1 MNSKLFFK
9 MLLLLI
15 LPIFLYSENIEKEP
29 VKLIKVETIEQTKD
43 VQIEE
48 NTNTTEVKTQEEI
61 AKSPIEKQIEEQ
73 NKLLEDVIKNINSEK
88 YLTSSID
95 IKAYKKEMSLLT
107 NKININ
113 RIEKNTLAVKRDE
126 IKKTYL
132 KQEYNYEQTLKNIV
146 LAKQEYKDKKYFE
159 NLIKNNLKSLE
170 KDQELVDKNTKL
182 YDEESKNKNTI
193 SNAFSENY
201 IELHNQTH
209 IQTFVLEY
217 LLENMSS
224 FRKTNFFI
232 DEFNL
237 QYLVNKIDSIY
248 GISFISGLTSY
259 HLKFS
264 IGQIVVVI
272 FIMGILR
279 LLNLKIIS
287 LIANLI
293 ARFFVRSKDADS
305 ESIRQYLRMSIDTP
319 LKYSL
324 YLLGIQI
331 SVFILVDDPILIETI
346 MPWINTTYMALL
358 TWGLY
363 AILNNSINIYAHTLL
378 EKYPNVRK
386 EMIVFILRII
396 KIILILLVILF
407 LFTQLGIDIKAIA
420 ASLGVGGI
428 AIALASK
435 DTLANFFSS
444 LNIMTDNS
452 FSQGDWIKTS
462 NVEGTVVDIRMRTT
476 RIRTFDN
483 AMITVPNTQLAN
495 TPIIN
500 WSKRKI
506 GRRIKMTLGITYD
519 SQMKDIVQLKKDI
532 FEMLDNHPNIASNK
546 NIQES
551 HSRRFEAIKKEDL
564 QGIKRTLLVYIDAY
578 GASSI
583 DILIYCFS
591 RSPDWEEWLITK
603 EDVLVKLE
611 ALVKK
616 NNCDFAYPTQ
626 TIMLKKE
633 EELID
638 PISEKLSSMS

>member
-1 MNSKLFFK
+1 MNSKLIYK
-9 MLLLLI
+9 ILLI
-15 LPIFLYSENIEKEP
+15 VIFPIFLYAENIKKEP
-29 VKLIKVETIEQTKD
+29 VKLIKTEVIETAH
-43 VQIEE
+43 
-48 NTNTTEVKTQEEI
+48 NTTTSNNTEEQNKI
-61 AKSPIEKQIEEQ
+61 IEDSNSIEKQIEEQ
-73 NKLLEDVIKNINSEK
+73 NKLLEDVVNNINNEK
-88 YLTSSID
+88 YLNSSID
-95 IKAYKKEMSLLT
+95 EKEYKKEINLLT

-113 RIEKNTLAVKRDE
+113 KIEKNILAMKRD
-126 IKKTYL
+126 ILKRQYL
-132 KQEYNYEQTLKNIV
+132 KQNYNYEKTLKSII
-146 LAKQEYKDKKYFE
+146 LAKQEYKDKKYFD
-159 NLIKNNLKSLE
+159 NLINDNLKDLE
-170 KDQELVDKNTKL
+170 KFPIDKYSDL
-182 YDEESKNKNTI
+182 YEAESKNNNYI

-201 IELHNQTH
+201 IELYNQTH

-217 LLENMSS
+217 LLDNMSS
-224 FRKTNFFI
+224 FRKTNFFL

-259 HLKFS
+259 HLNFS

-272 FIMGILR
+272 IIMTILR

-287 LIANLI
+287 LIANIL
-293 ARFFVRSKDADS
+293 ARFFVRSKDSDS
-305 ESIRQYLRMSIDTP
+305 ESIRQYLRMSIDSP

-331 SVFILVDDPILIETI
+331 SIFILVDDPKQIDTI
-346 MPWINTTYMALL
+346 MPWINTTYLALL

-462 NVEGTVVDIRMRTT
+462 DVEGTVVDIRMRTT

-483 AMITVPNTQLAN
+483 AMITVPNTALAN
-495 TPIIN
+495 TPITN
-500 WSKRKI
+500 WSKRRI
-506 GRRIKMTLGITYD
+506 GRRIKMTLGVTYD

-532 FEMLDNHPNIASNK
+532 FNMLENHPSIASQK
-546 NIQES
+546 NTQLGQT
-551 HSRRFEAIKKEDL
+551 RMFEAIKQEDL
-564 QGIKRTLLVYIDAY
+564 VGIKKTLLVYIDSY

-603 EDVLVKLE
+603 EDVIVKLE

-633 EELID
+633 KEIID
-638 PISEKLSSMS
+638 QVSEKLSSMS

>member
-1 MNSKLFFK
+1 MQSKLFFK
-9 MLLLLI
+9 ILLLLM
-15 LPIFLYSENIEKEP
+15 LPVFLYSENVKEESISLTKNNVTKNQNSIER
-29 VKLIKVETIEQTKD
+29 
-43 VQIEE
+43 QI
-48 NTNTTEVKTQEEI
+48 Q
-61 AKSPIEKQIEEQ
+61 EQ
-73 NKLLEDVIKNINSEK
+73 NKLLEEVVKNINNEK
-88 YLTSSID
+88 YLNLTID
-95 IKAYKKEMSLLT
+95 KKTYKKEINLLT

-113 RIEKNTLAVKRDE
+113 KIQKNNLAVIRDE
-126 IKKTYL
+126 LKKEYL
-132 KQEYNYEQTLKNIV
+132 KQKYNYELTLKNISQ
-146 LAKQEYKDKKYFE
+146 AKLEYKDKKYFE
-159 NLIKNNLKSLE
+159 NLIKSNLKSLE
-170 KDQELVDKNTKL
+170 KSQQLLDKNILT
-182 YDEESKNKNTI
+182 YENESKNKNTV
-193 SNAFSENY
+193 SDTFSENY
-201 IELHNQTH
+201 VELHNQTH
-209 IQTFVLEY
+209 VQAFVLEH
-217 LLENMSS
+217 LLDNMSS

-264 IGQIVVVI
+264 IGQIVVVV
-272 FIMGILR
+272 FIISILR

-305 ESIRQYLRMSIDTP
+305 ESIRQYLKISIDTP

-331 SVFILVDDPILIETI
+331 SVFILVDDPVLIETI

-363 AILNNSINIYAHTLL
+363 TILNNSINIYAHTLL
-378 EKYPNVRK
+378 DKYPNVRK

-396 KIILILLVILF
+396 KIILILLVVLF

-462 NVEGTVVDIRMRTT
+462 DVEGTVVDIRMRTT

-506 GRRIKMTLGITYD
+506 GRRIKMTLGITYT
-519 SQMKDIVQLKKDI
+519 SKMEDIVNLKNDI
-532 FEMLDNHPNIASNK
+532 RNMLNNHPDIASSK
-546 NIQES
+546 NEEVN
-551 HSRRFEAIKKEDL
+551 HSKRFEAIKKEDL
-564 QGIKRTLLVYIDAY
+564 QGIKKTLLVYIDAY
-578 GASSI
+578 GNSSI
-583 DILIYCFS
+583 DILIYCFTK
-591 RSPDWEEWLITK
+591 SPEWENWLTSK
-603 EDVLVKLE
+603 EDVIVKIE

-616 NNCDFAYPTQ
+616 NNCDFAFPTQ
-626 TIMLKKE
+626 TIFVKN
-633 EELID
+633 D
-638 PISEKLSSMS
+638 SEVLSSKDK

>member
-1 MNSKLFFK
+1 MQSKLFFK
-9 MLLLLI
+9 ILLLLI
-15 LPIFLYSENIEKEP
+15 LPIFLYSENVKEESISLTKNQNSIER
-29 VKLIKVETIEQTKD
+29 
-43 VQIEE
+43 QI
-48 NTNTTEVKTQEEI
+48 Q
-61 AKSPIEKQIEEQ
+61 EQ
-73 NKLLEDVIKNINSEK
+73 NKLLEEVVKNINNEK
-88 YLTSSID
+88 YLNLTID
-95 IKAYKKEMSLLT
+95 KKTYKKEINLLT

-113 RIEKNTLAVKRDE
+113 KIQKNNLAVIRDE
-126 IKKTYL
+126 LKKEYL
-132 KQEYNYEQTLKNIV
+132 KQKYDYELTLKNISQ
-146 LAKQEYKDKKYFE
+146 AKLEYKDKKYFE
-159 NLIKNNLKSLE
+159 NLIKSNLKSLE
-170 KDQELVDKNTKL
+170 KSQQLLDKNILTYEK
-182 YDEESKNKNTI
+182 ESKNKNTV
-193 SNAFSENY
+193 SDTFSENY
-201 IELHNQTH
+201 VELHNQTH
-209 IQTFVLEY
+209 VQAFVLEH
-217 LLENMSS
+217 LLDNMSS

-264 IGQIVVVI
+264 IGQIVVVL
-272 FIMGILR
+272 FIISILR

-305 ESIRQYLRMSIDTP
+305 ESIREYLKISIDTP

-331 SVFILVDDPILIETI
+331 SVFILVDDPVLIETI

-363 AILNNSINIYAHTLL
+363 TILNNSINIYAHTLL
-378 EKYPNVRK
+378 DKYPNVRK

-396 KIILILLVILF
+396 KIILILLVVLF

-462 NVEGTVVDIRMRTT
+462 DVEGTVVDIRMRTT

-506 GRRIKMTLGITYD
+506 GRRIKMTLGITYT
-519 SQMKDIVQLKKDI
+519 SKMEDIVNLKNDI
-532 FEMLDNHPNIASNK
+532 RNMLNNHPDIASSK
-546 NIQES
+546 NEEVN
-551 HSRRFEAIKKEDL
+551 HSKRFEAIKKEDL
-564 QGIKRTLLVYIDAY
+564 QGIKKTLLVYIDAY
-578 GASSI
+578 GNSSI
-583 DILIYCFS
+583 DILIYCFTK
-591 RSPDWEEWLITK
+591 SPEWENWLTTK
-603 EDVLVKLE
+603 EDVIVKIE

-616 NNCDFAYPTQ
+616 NNCDFAFPTQ
-626 TIMLKKE
+626 TIFVKN
-633 EELID
+633 D
-638 PISEKLSSMS
+638 SEILSIKDK

>member
-95 IKAYKKEMSLLT
+95 IKAYKKEISLLT

>member
-1 MNSKLFFK
+1 MQSKLFFK
-9 MLLLLI
+9 ILLLLI
-15 LPIFLYSENIEKEP
+15 LPIFLYSENVKEESISLTKNQNSIER
-29 VKLIKVETIEQTKD
+29 
-43 VQIEE
+43 QI
-48 NTNTTEVKTQEEI
+48 Q
-61 AKSPIEKQIEEQ
+61 EQ
-73 NKLLEDVIKNINSEK
+73 NKLLEEVVKNINNEK
-88 YLTSSID
+88 YLNLTID
-95 IKAYKKEMSLLT
+95 KKTYKKEINLLT

-113 RIEKNTLAVKRDE
+113 KIQKNNLAVIRDE
-126 IKKTYL
+126 LKKEYL
-132 KQEYNYEQTLKNIV
+132 KQKYDYELTLKNISQ
-146 LAKQEYKDKKYFE
+146 AKLEYKDKKYFE
-159 NLIKNNLKSLE
+159 NLIKSNLKSLE
-170 KDQELVDKNTKL
+170 KSQQLLDKNILTYEK
-182 YDEESKNKNTI
+182 ESKNKNTV
-193 SNAFSENY
+193 SDTFSENY
-201 IELHNQTH
+201 VELHNQTH
-209 IQTFVLEY
+209 VQAFVLEH
-217 LLENMSS
+217 LLDNMSS

-264 IGQIVVVI
+264 IGQIVVVL
-272 FIMGILR
+272 FIISILR

-305 ESIRQYLRMSIDTP
+305 ESIREYLKISIDTP

-331 SVFILVDDPILIETI
+331 SVFILVDDPVLIETI

-363 AILNNSINIYAHTLL
+363 TILNNSINIYAHTLL
-378 EKYPNVRK
+378 DKYPNVRK

-396 KIILILLVILF
+396 KIILILLVVLF

-462 NVEGTVVDIRMRTT
+462 DVEGTVVDIRMRTT

-506 GRRIKMTLGITYD
+506 GRRIKMTLGITYT
-519 SQMKDIVQLKKDI
+519 SKMEDIVNLKNDI
-532 FEMLDNHPNIASNK
+532 RNMLNNHPDIASSK
-546 NIQES
+546 NEEVN
-551 HSRRFEAIKKEDL
+551 HSKRFEAIKKEDL
-564 QGIKRTLLVYIDAY
+564 QGIKKTLLVYIDAY
-578 GASSI
+578 GNSSI
-583 DILIYCFS
+583 DILIYCFTK
-591 RSPDWEEWLITK
+591 SPEWENWLTSK
-603 EDVLVKLE
+603 EDVIVKIE

-616 NNCDFAYPTQ
+616 NNCDFAFPTQ
-626 TIMLKKE
+626 TIFVKN
-633 EELID
+633 D
-638 PISEKLSSMS
+638 SEVLSSKDK

>member
-1 MNSKLFFK
+1 MNKNIILK
-9 MLLLLI
+9 LLLI
-15 LPIFLYSENIEKEP
+15 FFIPIFLYAEINENKP
-29 VKLIKVETIEQTKD
+29 VKLIKK
-43 VQIEE
+43 
-48 NTNTTEVKTQEEI
+48 EEI
-61 AKSPIEKQIEEQ
+61 TEKEKKVTPEVQQVAPSSNIEKQIEKQ
-73 NKLLEDVIKNINSEK
+73 NKLLDDVIKNINNEI
-88 YLTSSID
+88 YLTSGVD
-95 IKAYKKEMSLLT
+95 EKEYKKQINFLT

-113 RIEKNTLAVKRDE
+113 KIEKNTLAVKRDE
-126 IKKTYL
+126 LKREYL
-132 KQEYNYEQTLKNIV
+132 KQEYQYEQTLKNIV

-159 NLIKNNLKSLE
+159 TILKNNLTYLE
-170 KDQELVDKNTKL
+170 NSPVSTYSKTYEV
-182 YDEESKNKNTI
+182 ESKNKNTI

-201 IELHNQTH
+201 IELYNQNH

-217 LLENMSS
+217 LLGNMSS

-248 GISFISGLTSY
+248 GVSFISGLTSY
-259 HLKFS
+259 YLKFS
-264 IGQIVVVI
+264 IGEIAVVI
-272 FIMGILR
+272 IIMTILR
-279 LLNLKIIS
+279 LLNLRIIS
-287 LIANLI
+287 LIANVI
-293 ARFFVRSKDADS
+293 SRFFVRSKDSDS
-305 ESIRQYLRMSIDTP
+305 EAIRQYLRMSIDSP
-319 LKYSL
+319 LKFSL
-324 YLLGIQI
+324 YLLGVQI
-331 SVFILVDDPILIETI
+331 SLYILINDAKLLDTI
-346 MPWINTTYMALL
+346 MPWINTTYLALL

-462 NVEGTVVDIRMRTT
+462 DVEGTVVDIRMRTT

-483 AMITVPNTQLAN
+483 AMITVPNTLLAN

-506 GRRIKMTLGITYD
+506 GRRIKMSLGITYD
-519 SQMKDIVQLKKDI
+519 SKMEDIVQLKKDI
-532 FEMLDNHPNIASNK
+532 FNMLDTHPDIASMRNTQASQ
-546 NIQES
+546 NI
-551 HSRRFEAIKKEDL
+551 RFEAIKKEDL
-564 QGIKRTLLVYIDAY
+564 HGVKRTLLVYIDSY
-578 GASSI
+578 GASSV

-591 RSPDWEEWLITK
+591 RSPNWEEWLITK
-603 EDVLVKLE
+603 EDVLIKLE
-611 ALVKK
+611 GLVKK

-626 TIMLKKE
+626 TIMLKKDDELAE
-633 EELID
+633 EM
-638 PISEKLSSMS
+638 SMSQDK

>member
-1 MNSKLFFK
+1 MQSKLFFK
-9 MLLLLI
+9 ILLLLI
-15 LPIFLYSENIEKEP
+15 LPIFLYSENVKEESISLTKNQNSIER
-29 VKLIKVETIEQTKD
+29 
-43 VQIEE
+43 QI
-48 NTNTTEVKTQEEI
+48 Q
-61 AKSPIEKQIEEQ
+61 EQ
-73 NKLLEDVIKNINSEK
+73 NKLLEEVVKNINNEK
-88 YLTSSID
+88 YLNLTID
-95 IKAYKKEMSLLT
+95 KKTYKKEINLLT

-113 RIEKNTLAVKRDE
+113 KIQKNNLAVIRDE
-126 IKKTYL
+126 LKKEYL
-132 KQEYNYEQTLKNIV
+132 KQKYDYELTLKNISQ
-146 LAKQEYKDKKYFE
+146 AKLEYKDKKYFE
-159 NLIKNNLKSLE
+159 NLIKSNLKSLE
-170 KDQELVDKNTKL
+170 KSQQLLDKNILTYEK
-182 YDEESKNKNTI
+182 ESKNKNTV
-193 SNAFSENY
+193 SDTFSENY
-201 IELHNQTH
+201 VELHNQTH
-209 IQTFVLEY
+209 VQAFVLEH
-217 LLENMSS
+217 LLDNMSS

-264 IGQIVVVI
+264 IGQIVVVL
-272 FIMGILR
+272 FIISILR

-305 ESIRQYLRMSIDTP
+305 ESIREYLKISIDTP

-331 SVFILVDDPILIETI
+331 SVFILVDDPVLIETI

-363 AILNNSINIYAHTLL
+363 TILNNSINIYAHTLL
-378 EKYPNVRK
+378 DKYPNVRK

-396 KIILILLVILF
+396 KIILILLVVLF

-462 NVEGTVVDIRMRTT
+462 DVEGTVVDIRMRTT

-506 GRRIKMTLGITYD
+506 GRRIKMTLGITYT
-519 SQMKDIVQLKKDI
+519 SKMEDIVNLKNDI
-532 FEMLDNHPNIASNK
+532 RNMLNNHPDIASSK
-546 NIQES
+546 NEEVN
-551 HSRRFEAIKKEDL
+551 HSKRFEAIKKEDL
-564 QGIKRTLLVYIDAY
+564 QGIKKTLLVYIDAY
-578 GASSI
+578 GNSSI
-583 DILIYCFS
+583 DILIYCFTK
-591 RSPDWEEWLITK
+591 SPEWENWLTTK
-603 EDVLVKLE
+603 EDVIVKIE

-616 NNCDFAYPTQ
+616 NNCDFAFPTQ
-626 TIMLKKE
+626 TIFVKN
-633 EELID
+633 D
-638 PISEKLSSMS
+638 SEVLSSKDK

>member
-1 MNSKLFFK
+1 MQSKLFFK
-9 MLLLLI
+9 ILLLLV
-15 LPIFLYSENIEKEP
+15 LPLFLYSENIKEES
-29 VKLIKVETIEQTKD
+29 VSLTKNNLTKNQNSIER
-43 VQIEE
+43 
-48 NTNTTEVKTQEEI
+48 
-61 AKSPIEKQIEEQ
+61 QIEEQ
-73 NKLLEDVIKNINSEK
+73 NKLLEEVVKNINNEK
-88 YLTSSID
+88 YLNLTID
-95 IKAYKKEMSLLT
+95 KKTYKKEISLLT

-113 RIEKNTLAVKRDE
+113 KIQKNNLAVIRDE
-126 IKKTYL
+126 LKKEYL
-132 KQEYNYEQTLKNIV
+132 KQKYDYELTLKNISQ
-146 LAKQEYKDKKYFE
+146 AKLEYKDKKYFE
-159 NLIKNNLKSLE
+159 NLIKSNLKSLE
-170 KDQELVDKNTKL
+170 KSQQLLDKNILTYEK
-182 YDEESKNKNTI
+182 ESKNKNTV
-193 SNAFSENY
+193 SDTFSENY
-201 IELHNQTH
+201 VELHNQTH
-209 IQTFVLEY
+209 VQAFVLEH
-217 LLENMSS
+217 LLDNMSS

-264 IGQIVVVI
+264 IGQIVVVL
-272 FIMGILR
+272 FIISILR

-305 ESIRQYLRMSIDTP
+305 ESIREYLKISIDTP

-331 SVFILVDDPILIETI
+331 SVFILVDDPVLIETI

-363 AILNNSINIYAHTLL
+363 TILNNSINIYAHTLL
-378 EKYPNVRK
+378 DKYPNVRK

-396 KIILILLVILF
+396 KIILILLVVLF

-462 NVEGTVVDIRMRTT
+462 DVEGTVVDIRMRTT

-506 GRRIKMTLGITYD
+506 GRRIKMTLGITYT
-519 SQMKDIVQLKKDI
+519 SKMEDIVNLKNDI
-532 FEMLDNHPNIASNK
+532 RNMLNNHPDIASSK
-546 NIQES
+546 NEEVN
-551 HSRRFEAIKKEDL
+551 HSKRFEAIKKEDL
-564 QGIKRTLLVYIDAY
+564 QGIKKTLLVYIDAY
-578 GASSI
+578 GNSSI
-583 DILIYCFS
+583 DILIYCFTK
-591 RSPDWEEWLITK
+591 SPEWENWLTSK
-603 EDVLVKLE
+603 EDVIVKIE

-616 NNCDFAYPTQ
+616 NNCDFAFPTQ
-626 TIMLKKE
+626 TIFVKN
-633 EELID
+633 D
-638 PISEKLSSMS
+638 SEVLSSKDK

>member
-1 MNSKLFFK
+1 MQSKLFFK
-9 MLLLLI
+9 ILLLLI
-15 LPIFLYSENIEKEP
+15 LPIFLYSENVKEESISLTKNQNSIER
-29 VKLIKVETIEQTKD
+29 
-43 VQIEE
+43 QI
-48 NTNTTEVKTQEEI
+48 Q
-61 AKSPIEKQIEEQ
+61 EQ
-73 NKLLEDVIKNINSEK
+73 NKLLEEVVKNINNEK
-88 YLTSSID
+88 YLNLTID
-95 IKAYKKEMSLLT
+95 KKTYKKEINLLT

-113 RIEKNTLAVKRDE
+113 KIQKNNLAVIRDE
-126 IKKTYL
+126 LKKEYL
-132 KQEYNYEQTLKNIV
+132 KQKYDYELTLKNISQ
-146 LAKQEYKDKKYFE
+146 AKLEYKDKKYFE
-159 NLIKNNLKSLE
+159 NLIKSNLKSLE
-170 KDQELVDKNTKL
+170 KSQQLLDKNILTYEK
-182 YDEESKNKNTI
+182 ESKNKNTV
-193 SNAFSENY
+193 SDTFSENY
-201 IELHNQTH
+201 VELHNQTH
-209 IQTFVLEY
+209 VQAFVLEH
-217 LLENMSS
+217 LLDNMSS

-264 IGQIVVVI
+264 IGQIVVVL
-272 FIMGILR
+272 FIISILR

-305 ESIRQYLRMSIDTP
+305 ESIREYLKISIDTP

-331 SVFILVDDPILIETI
+331 SVFILVDDPVLIETI

-363 AILNNSINIYAHTLL
+363 TILNNSINIYAHTLL
-378 EKYPNVRK
+378 DKYPNVRK

-396 KIILILLVILF
+396 KIILILLVVLF

-462 NVEGTVVDIRMRTT
+462 DVEGTVVDIRMRTT

-506 GRRIKMTLGITYD
+506 GRRIKMTLGITYT
-519 SQMKDIVQLKKDI
+519 SKMEDIVNLKNDI
-532 FEMLDNHPNIASNK
+532 RNMLNNHPDIASSK
-546 NIQES
+546 NEEVNNS
-551 HSRRFEAIKKEDL
+551 KRFEAIKKEDL
-564 QGIKRTLLVYIDAY
+564 QGIKKTLLVYIDAY
-578 GASSI
+578 GNSSI
-583 DILIYCFS
+583 DILIYCFTK
-591 RSPDWEEWLITK
+591 SPEWENWLTTK
-603 EDVLVKLE
+603 EDVIVKIE

-616 NNCDFAYPTQ
+616 NNCDFAFPTQ
-626 TIMLKKE
+626 TIFVKN
-633 EELID
+633 D
-638 PISEKLSSMS
+638 SEVLSIKDK

>member
-1 MNSKLFFK
+1 MHLNLLFK
-9 MLLLLI
+9 TLLI
-15 LPIFLYSENIEKEP
+15 LIFPIFLYSQNIEKEP
-29 VKLIKVETIEQTKD
+29 VKLIKTETIEQ
-43 VQIEE
+43 VQNTQVPESSNLPEE
-48 NTNTTEVKTQEEI
+48 KAVEAVE
-61 AKSPIEKQIEEQ
+61 KSPVERQIEEQ
-73 NKLLEDVIKNINSEK
+73 NKLLEEVVNNINTEK
-88 YLTSSID
+88 YLKPSID
-95 IKAYKKEMSLLT
+95 RTAYRKEISLLT

-113 RIEKNTLAVKRDE
+113 RIQKNTLAVKRDE
-126 IKKTYL
+126 LKRLYL
-132 KQEYNYEQTLKNIV
+132 KQEYDYEQTLKSIIV
-146 LAKQEYKDKKYFE
+146 AKKEYKDKKYFE
-159 NLIKNNLKSLE
+159 DLIENRLKELE
-170 KDQELVDKNTKL
+170 KTLKL
-182 YDEESKNKNTI
+182 IEENEKYYKEEEKSVNSISK
-193 SNAFSENY
+193 AFTENY

-209 IQTFVLEY
+209 TQIFIFEY
-217 LLENMSS
+217 LSNNISS
-224 FRKTNFFI
+224 FRVTNFFL

-237 QYLVNKIDSIY
+237 QYLINQIDSIY
-248 GISFISGLTSY
+248 GIAFISGLTSY
-259 HLKFS
+259 HFKFS
-264 IGQIVVVI
+264 IGQIVIVI
-272 FIMGILR
+272 FIMGLLR

-287 LIANLI
+287 VFANLI
-293 ARFFVRSKDADS
+293 AKFFVRQKDADS
-305 ESIRQYLRMSIDTP
+305 ETIREYLKESINTP

-331 SVFILVDDPILIETI
+331 SVFILVDDPELIDKI

-363 AILNNSINIYAHTLL
+363 AILNNSISIYAHNLL

-462 NVEGTVVDIRMRTT
+462 DVEGTVVDIRMRTT

-483 AMITVPNTQLAN
+483 AMITVPNTELAN
-495 TPIIN
+495 TPITN
-500 WSKRKI
+500 WSKRRV
-506 GRRIKMTLGITYD
+506 GRRIKMNLGVTYD
-519 SQMKDIVQLKKDI
+519 SKMEDIVQLKKDI
-532 FEMLDNHPNIASNK
+532 LNMLEHHPGIASSANTK
-546 NIQES
+546 SGQTRI
-551 HSRRFEAIKKEDL
+551 FEAIKQDDL
-564 QGIKRTLLVYIDAY
+564 IGIKKTLLVYIDSY

-603 EDVLVKLE
+603 EDVLIKLE

-626 TIMLKKE
+626 TILLKKDE
-633 EELID
+633 EVVDLV
-638 PISEKLSSMS
+638 SEKLSSMS

>member
-9 MLLLLI
+9 ILLLLI

-73 NKLLEDVIKNINSEK
+73 NKLLEDVIKNINTEK

-95 IKAYKKEMSLLT
+95 IKTYKKEMSLLT

-126 IKKTYL
+126 IKRAYL
-132 KQEYNYEQTLKNIV
+132 KQEYNYEQTLKSIV

-170 KDQELVDKNTKL
+170 KDQEIVDKNTKL

-217 LLENMSS
+217 LLDNMSS

-564 QGIKRTLLVYIDAY
+564 QGIKRTLLVYIDSY

>member
-1 MNSKLFFK
+1 MQSKLFFK
-9 MLLLLI
+9 ILLLLI
-15 LPIFLYSENIEKEP
+15 LPIFLYSENVKEESISLTKNQNSIER
-29 VKLIKVETIEQTKD
+29 
-43 VQIEE
+43 QI
-48 NTNTTEVKTQEEI
+48 Q
-61 AKSPIEKQIEEQ
+61 EQ
-73 NKLLEDVIKNINSEK
+73 NKLLEEVVKNINNEK
-88 YLTSSID
+88 YLNLTID
-95 IKAYKKEMSLLT
+95 KKTYKKEINLLT

-113 RIEKNTLAVKRDE
+113 KIQKNNLAVIRDE
-126 IKKTYL
+126 LKKEYL
-132 KQEYNYEQTLKNIV
+132 KQKYDYELTLKNISQ
-146 LAKQEYKDKKYFE
+146 AKLEYKDKKYFE
-159 NLIKNNLKSLE
+159 NLIKSNLKSLE
-170 KDQELVDKNTKL
+170 KSQQLLDKNILTYEK
-182 YDEESKNKNTI
+182 ESKNKNTV
-193 SNAFSENY
+193 SDTFSENY
-201 IELHNQTH
+201 VELHNQTH
-209 IQTFVLEY
+209 VQAFVLEH
-217 LLENMSS
+217 LLDNMSS

-264 IGQIVVVI
+264 IGQIVVVL
-272 FIMGILR
+272 FIISILR

-305 ESIRQYLRMSIDTP
+305 ESIREYLKISIDTP

-331 SVFILVDDPILIETI
+331 SVFILVDDPVLIETI

-363 AILNNSINIYAHTLL
+363 TILNNSINIYAHTLL
-378 EKYPNVRK
+378 DKYPNVRK

-396 KIILILLVILF
+396 KIILILLVVLF

-462 NVEGTVVDIRMRTT
+462 DVEGTVVDIRMRTT

-506 GRRIKMTLGITYD
+506 GRRIKMTLGITYT
-519 SQMKDIVQLKKDI
+519 SKMEDIVNLKNDI
-532 FEMLDNHPNIASNK
+532 QNMLNNHPDIASSK
-546 NIQES
+546 NEEVN
-551 HSRRFEAIKKEDL
+551 HSKRFEAIKKEDL
-564 QGIKRTLLVYIDAY
+564 QGIKKTLLVYIDAY
-578 GASSI
+578 GNSSI
-583 DILIYCFS
+583 DILIYCFTK
-591 RSPDWEEWLITK
+591 SPEWENWLTTK
-603 EDVLVKLE
+603 EDVIVKIE

-616 NNCDFAYPTQ
+616 NNCDFAFPTQ
-626 TIMLKKE
+626 TIFVKN
-633 EELID
+633 D
-638 PISEKLSSMS
+638 SEVLSIKDK